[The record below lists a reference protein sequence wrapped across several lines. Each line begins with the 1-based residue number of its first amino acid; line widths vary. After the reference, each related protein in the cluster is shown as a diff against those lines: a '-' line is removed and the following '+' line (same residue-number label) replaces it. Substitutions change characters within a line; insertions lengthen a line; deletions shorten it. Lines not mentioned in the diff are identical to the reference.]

1 MPYTY
6 ANPPS
11 FVKNKPE
18 KIQKLVVDVFNRAIQ
33 NGRTEE
39 EARFAAIA
47 AMKAAEKPQN
57 KVQKDFRTRPSHFP
71 VRDTTE
77 TQKAVVEAVNESK
90 GYTEKIQSIRREFL
104 GDNAL
109 PTGVDRNVVSAD
121 FNEKNELVI
130 TFDTGER
137 IVTRPIEIEQFVEQY
152 TSLVNQ
158 ITEQGGGIQPSNI
171 KHFDMMLSGTYV
183 IIGDNTHKIHEIIAM
198 YFTKNGRDVSVDWEF
213 DSNKNIIIRSNVDLT
228 GVLLVA
234 HGK

>member
-11 FVKNKPE
+11 FVKNKSE
-18 KIQKLVVDVFNRAIQ
+18 KLQKIAVDVFNRALQ
-33 NGRTEE
+33 NGRTEQ
-39 EARFAAIA
+39 EALFSAIA
-47 AMKAAEKPQN
+47 SVKAAEKPQN

-90 GYTEKIQSIRREFL
+90 GYSEKVLPIASAFL

-121 FNEKNELVI
+121 FNDKNELVI

-137 IVTRPIEIEQFVEQY
+137 ITTRAIEVEQFIEQY
-152 TSLVNQ
+152 TQ
-158 ITEQGGGIQPSNI
+158 ITSKRQESASGLTFQEFP
-171 KHFDMMLSGTYV
+171 LSGLDFTLTSGQHGYLV
-183 IIGDNTHKIHEIIAM
+183 IADIL
-198 YFTKNGRDVSVDWEF
+198 FLKNNKELSIDYSVDI
-213 DSNKNIIIRSNVDLT
+213 DMNITIRSNVDLT
-228 GVLLVA
+228 GVTLRIT
-234 HGK
+234 G